1 MARKT
6 SQAGTRGSA
15 RRGAHPEPVAALDFG
30 ANALKLAE
38 VEHGPLGPVVK
49 TFGVQPYL
57 RDRAGQADLV
67 GTLEELLHRSGAT
80 ARYAILVVPETDA
93 FIVRAQH
100 PHRHAQLSEHLK
112 RTCAVWPM
120 SPATDAEGSQRID
133 ALAVPLVVV
142 DFYGDV
148 VRAAGRTLAGVQH
161 VPTALGRSFART
173 PRTVVVEQG
182 AESSGWFVFDSGHLT
197 QRRTL
202 PYGGQALTGALAL
215 AHGWESDAAEQHKR
229 SLVGD
234 PAGWPVET
242 RAVVREF
249 LTRWWSDLLGP
260 LPERPAYVDR
270 VVLTGGGTRLPALR
284 EFVFDQVG
292 IVPEEWKLPPHAH
305 VAEHVRPYLEPHVPV
320 LVNSLALLVHS

>member
-1 MARKT
+1 MATSRQRK
-6 SQAGTRGSA
+6 AGKRA
-15 RRGAHPEPVAALDFG
+15 AAEPIAALDFG

-38 VEHGPLGPVVK
+38 VEHGPLGPVIR
-49 TFGVQPYL
+49 TFGVLPYV
-57 RDRAGQADLV
+57 RDRAGQADLA
-67 GTLEELLHRSGAT
+67 GTLEELLRRSGAT
-80 ARYAILVVPETDA
+80 ARNAILVVPETDA

-100 PHRHAQLSEHLK
+100 PHRHAQLSDHLQ

-120 SPATDAEGSQRID
+120 TPARDAEGYDRID
-133 ALAVPLVVV
+133 ALAVPRIVV

-161 VPTALGRSFART
+161 VPTALGRSFAQT
-173 PRTVVVEQG
+173 PRTAVVEQG
-182 AESSGWFVFDSGHLT
+182 AESSGWFVFDSGHLV

-202 PYGGQALTGALAL
+202 PYGGEALTGALAL
-215 AHGWESDAAEQHKR
+215 AHGWDHDTAEQHKR

-242 RAVVREF
+242 QHVVREF
-249 LTRWWSDLLGP
+249 LVRWWQDLLGP
-260 LPERPAYVDR
+260 LAERPAFVDR

-284 EFVFDQVG
+284 ESAFDQLG
-292 IVPEEWKLPPHAH
+292 IVPEEWQLPPHAH

-320 LVNSLALLVHS
+320 LVNSLALLVYS